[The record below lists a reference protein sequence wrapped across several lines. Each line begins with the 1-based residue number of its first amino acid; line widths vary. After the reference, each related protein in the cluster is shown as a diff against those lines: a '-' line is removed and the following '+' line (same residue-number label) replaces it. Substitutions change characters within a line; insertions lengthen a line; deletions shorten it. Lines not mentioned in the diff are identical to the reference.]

1 MKIRDELLRNIRQV
15 EPYVPGEQPQE
26 QVVKLNT
33 NENPYPPSPEVK
45 KALASLDTDAFRLYP
60 DPASSVLVKALAD
73 QYQVSEDQVFV
84 GVGSDDVLSL
94 CFLTF
99 FNSDKPILFPDITYS
114 FYKVWAQLYRIP
126 YECPKLNEDFRI
138 VKEDY
143 YRENG
148 GVIFPNPNAPTAV
161 YEELDF
167 IEDILEHNRDSI
179 VIVDEAYVDFAGRS
193 AIELIGRYDNLIV
206 TQTFS
211 KARSMAGMRIGYAI
225 ADPELIRCLN
235 DVKYSFNS
243 YTMSRAALVCGAA
256 AVKDREYFEENVRK
270 IIGTR
275 EWAKEELKSLGF
287 VMTDSKANFI
297 FARHPGYDAGTLF
310 EELKAEHIYVRHWD
324 EERIGQ
330 YLRITVGTDAEMK
343 TLFDFL
349 KKAVH
354 PTGC

>member
-60 DPASSVLVKALAD
+60 DPASSVLVKALAE
-73 QYQVSEDQVFV
+73 QYHVGEDQVFV

-148 GVIFPNPNAPTAV
+148 GVIFPNPNAPTAI

-167 IEDILEHNRDSI
+167 IEDILKHNSDSV

-225 ADPELIRCLN
+225 ANPELIRCLN

-256 AVKDREYFEENVRK
+256 AVRDREYFEENVRK
-270 IIGTR
+270 IVNTR
-275 EWAKEELKSLGF
+275 ERAKEELKSLGF
-287 VMTDSKANFI
+287 VLTDSKANFI
-297 FARHPGYDAGTLF
+297 FARHPEYDAGKLF
-310 EELKAEHIYVRHWD
+310 KELKEEHIYVRHWD
-324 EERIGQ
+324 DERIGQ
-330 YLRITVGTDAEMK
+330 YLRITVGTEEEMNI
-343 TLFDFL
+343 LSDFL
-349 KKAVH
+349 KRALH
-354 PTGC
+354 RQ

>member
-60 DPASSVLVKALAD
+60 DPASSVLVKALAE
-73 QYQVSEDQVFV
+73 QYHVGEDQVFV

-148 GVIFPNPNAPTAV
+148 GVIFPNPNAPTAI

-167 IEDILEHNRDSI
+167 IENILKHNSDSV

-193 AIELIGRYDNLIV
+193 AIELIGSYDNLIV

-225 ADPELIRCLN
+225 ANPELIRCLN

-256 AVKDREYFEENVRK
+256 AVRDREYFEENVRK
-270 IIGTR
+270 IVNTR
-275 EWAKEELKSLGF
+275 ERAKEELKSLGF
-287 VMTDSKANFI
+287 VLTDSKANFI
-297 FARHPGYDAGTLF
+297 FARHPEYDAGKLF
-310 EELKAEHIYVRHWD
+310 KELKEEHIYVRHWD
-324 EERIGQ
+324 DERIGQ
-330 YLRITVGTDAEMK
+330 YLRITVGTEEEMNI
-343 TLFDFL
+343 LSDFL
-349 KKAVH
+349 KRALH
-354 PTGC
+354 RQ

>member
-60 DPASSVLVKALAD
+60 DPASSVLVKALAE
-73 QYQVSEDQVFV
+73 QYHVGEDQVFV

-148 GVIFPNPNAPTAV
+148 GVIFPNPNAPTAI

-167 IEDILEHNRDSI
+167 IEDILKHNSDSV

-225 ADPELIRCLN
+225 ANPELIRCLN

-256 AVKDREYFEENVRK
+256 AVRDREYFEENVRK
-270 IIGTR
+270 IVNTR
-275 EWAKEELKSLGF
+275 ERVKEELKSLGF
-287 VMTDSKANFI
+287 VLTDSKANFI
-297 FARHPGYDAGTLF
+297 FARHPEYDAGKLF
-310 EELKAEHIYVRHWD
+310 KELKEEHIYVRHWD
-324 EERIGQ
+324 DERIGQ
-330 YLRITVGTDAEMK
+330 YLRITVGTEEEMNI
-343 TLFDFL
+343 LSDFL
-349 KKAVH
+349 KRALH
-354 PTGC
+354 RQ

>member
-60 DPASSVLVKALAD
+60 DPASSVLVKALAE
-73 QYQVSEDQVFV
+73 QYHVGEDQVFV

-148 GVIFPNPNAPTAV
+148 GVIFPNPNAPTAI

-167 IEDILEHNRDSI
+167 IEDILKYNSDSV

-225 ADPELIRCLN
+225 ANPELIRCLN

-256 AVKDREYFEENVRK
+256 AVRDREYFEENVRK
-270 IIGTR
+270 IVNTR
-275 EWAKEELKSLGF
+275 ERVKEELKSLGF
-287 VMTDSKANFI
+287 VLTDSKANFI
-297 FARHPGYDAGTLF
+297 FARHPEYDAGKLF
-310 EELKAEHIYVRHWD
+310 KELKEEHIYVRHWD
-324 EERIGQ
+324 DERIGQ
-330 YLRITVGTDAEMK
+330 YLRITVGTEEEMNI
-343 TLFDFL
+343 LSDFL
-349 KKAVH
+349 KRALH
-354 PTGC
+354 RQ